1 MTVFA
6 LAQLKFKDREAY
18 QRYQGRF
25 MPLLMEFS
33 GRLLAADENPVT
45 VEGVWE
51 GDKVVL
57 ISFTS
62 RERFAAWSQSPSYQ
76 EIAKDRRAGADASVL
91 LLKGIDSSA

>member
-6 LAQLKFKDREAY
+6 LALLKFKDREAY
-18 QRYQGRF
+18 QRYQERF
-25 MPLLMEFS
+25 MPILMEFG
-33 GRLLAADENPVT
+33 GRLLAADENPDT
-45 VEGVWE
+45 IEGIWE

-76 EIAKDRRAGADASVL
+76 EIARDRRSSVEATVL
-91 LLKGIDSSA
+91 LLKGIVSSA

>member
-18 QRYQGRF
+18 QRYQERF
-25 MPLLMEFS
+25 MPILMEYG
-33 GRLLAADENPVT
+33 GRLLAADENPDT
-45 VEGVWE
+45 IEGIWE

-91 LLKGIDSSA
+91 LLKGIEPSA